1 VVDFI
6 LQGGEYVSNFQK
18 GLFDKLQQNTN
29 INPDDVYKVADSVK
43 HANFSDEKT
52 VRNLVRHLAK
62 LANKPISKEKED
74 KIVQSIVKNK
84 MPADMQSLNQIF
96 KK

>member
-1 VVDFI
+1 VN
-6 LQGGEYVSNFQK
+6 NFQK
-18 GLFDKLQQNTN
+18 GMFDKIQKNTN
-29 INPDDVYKVADSVK
+29 IRPEEVYKVADSVK

-52 VRNLVRHLAK
+52 VRNLVKQLSQMAG
-62 LANKPISKEKED
+62 KPLSKEKED

-84 MPADMQSLNQIF
+84 MPGDVNSLNNLF

>member
-1 VVDFI
+1 MN
-6 LQGGEYVSNFQK
+6 NFQK
-18 GLFDKLQQNTN
+18 GLFDKIQQKSS

-43 HANFSDEKT
+43 HADFSDERT
-52 VRNLVRHLAK
+52 VRKLVRQLSK

-74 KIVQSIVKNK
+74 KIVQSIVKND
-84 MPADMQSLNQIF
+84 MPMDMNSLNKMF

>member
-1 VVDFI
+1 M
-6 LQGGEYVSNFQK
+6 SNFQK
-18 GLFDKLQQNTN
+18 GLFDKIQQKAN

-43 HANFSDEKT
+43 HADFSDEKT
-52 VRNLVRHLAK
+52 VRKLVRHLSK

-74 KIVQSIVKNK
+74 KIVQSIVKND
-84 MPADMQSLNQIF
+84 MPMDMNSLNKLF

>member
-1 VVDFI
+1 MN
-6 LQGGEYVSNFQK
+6 NFQK
-18 GLFDKLQQNTN
+18 GMFDKLQQNAN
-29 INPDDVYKVADSVK
+29 INPDDVYKVANSVK

-52 VRNLVRHLAK
+52 VRKLVHQLAR

-74 KIVQSIVKNK
+74 KIVQSIIKNK
-84 MPADMQSLNQIF
+84 MPMDMQSLNQIF

>member
-1 VVDFI
+1 MN
-6 LQGGEYVSNFQK
+6 NFQK
-18 GLFDKLQQNTN
+18 GLFDKIQKNAN
-29 INPDDVYKVADSVK
+29 VNPDEIYKVADSVK
-43 HANFSDEKT
+43 NADFSDEKT
-52 VRNLVRHLAK
+52 VRRLVRHLAK

-84 MPADMQSLNQIF
+84 MPMDMQSLNQIF

>member
-1 VVDFI
+1 M
-6 LQGGEYVSNFQK
+6 SNFQK
-18 GLFDKLQQNTN
+18 GLFDKIQQKAN

-43 HANFSDEKT
+43 HADFSDEKT
-52 VRNLVRHLAK
+52 VRKLVRHLCK

-74 KIVQSIVKNK
+74 KIVQSIVKND
-84 MPADMQSLNQIF
+84 MPMDMNSLNKLF

>member
-1 VVDFI
+1 MN
-6 LQGGEYVSNFQK
+6 NFQK
-18 GLFDKLQQNTN
+18 GLFDKLQQNAD

-43 HANFSDEKT
+43 HADFSDEKT
-52 VRNLVRHLAK
+52 VRRLVRHLSK
-62 LANKPISKEKED
+62 MANKPISKSKED

-84 MPADMQSLNQIF
+84 MPMDMQSLNQLF

>member
-1 VVDFI
+1 MN
-6 LQGGEYVSNFQK
+6 NFQK
-18 GLFDKLQQNTN
+18 GMFDKIQKNTN
-29 INPDDVYKVADSVK
+29 IQPEEVYKVADSVK

-52 VRNLVRHLAK
+52 VRNLVKQLSQMAG
-62 LANKPISKEKED
+62 KPLSKEKED

-84 MPADMQSLNQIF
+84 MPGDVNSLNNLF